1 VIAVT
6 FALPAES
13 AEFLKRL
20 SNRSQSDRNGVCIVR
35 GNIGDP
41 EMIGARESLRSR
53 EVEVMHTGV
62 GEKASRTRLKSFLKN
77 QKFDLLIS
85 SGFAGALNDES
96 EVGDLL
102 LAKNFSTIDLNTTRS
117 SFSELRIRTADLVT
131 VPRLIDSADERHRI
145 ARTSGAAAVDMETEF
160 IARGCAD
167 HGIQLLSLRA
177 ISDTPR
183 EPFPVAPQ
191 ILFDLEQQRTDIAA
205 LATFLVAHPSRI
217 PPLIQFAS
225 RIARVR
231 KILAR
236 ALVEIVHEL

>member
-1 VIAVT
+1 MTSIAVT

-20 SNRSQSDRNGVCIVR
+20 SDKSQTDRNGISIVCGSI
-35 GNIGDP
+35 D
-41 EMIGARESLRSR
+41 ER
-53 EVEVMHTGV
+53 EVEVIHTGV
-62 GEKASRTRLKSFLKN
+62 GKKVCRERLQKFLEG

-85 SGFAGALNDES
+85 SGFAGTLNDEL
-96 EVGDLL
+96 EIGDLL
-102 LAKNFSTIDLNTTRS
+102 LAKNFSTIDLNRSHS

-131 VPRLIDSADERHRI
+131 LPHLIDSTDERNEI
-145 ARTSGAAAVDMETEF
+145 ARRTGAAAVDMETEF
-160 IARGCAD
+160 VARACTK
-167 HGIQLLSLRA
+167 HGIPLLSLRG

-191 ILFDLEQQRTDIAA
+191 ILFNLEQQRTDMAT
-205 LATFLVAHPSRI
+205 LATFLVAHPGRI
-217 PPLIQFAS
+217 PCLIQFAR

-236 ALVEIVHEL
+236 ALLAVVREL